1 MEYFGIIAFILVLS
15 HAGLPDSLKKLK
27 KRVHKLERIN
37 GKKGVNRMSEI
48 IKGLV
53 GERCKLTE
61 ISGVPSYEGTVLAA
75 DEEWIKL
82 NIVDKKG
89 NQLVVV
95 KRIEDIKEISI
106 VNK

>member
-15 HAGLPDSLKKLK
+15 HAGLPDKLKKLK

-53 GERCKLTE
+53 GERCKLKDLN
-61 ISGVPSYEGTVLAA
+61 GVTSYECTVLAA

-89 NQLVVV
+89 NESIVV
-95 KRIEDIKEISI
+95 KRIEDIKEVSI

>member
-1 MEYFGIIAFILVLS
+1 MEYVGIIAFVLVLS
-15 HAGLPDSLKKLK
+15 HVGLPDKLKKLK
-27 KRVHKLERIN
+27 KRIHKLEKVN

-61 ISGVPSYEGTVLAA
+61 ISGVHSYEGTILAA

-82 NIVDKKG
+82 DIIDKKG
-89 NQLVVV
+89 NQLAIV